1 MHLDEFAVM
10 GDAIQHY
17 GPEAQQIKAVEE
29 MSELTKELCK
39 RLAGAEN
46 VLQIAEEIADVRI
59 MLDQLEMMLCCTGR
73 VKTYR
78 AAKLRRLEQRIR
90 EDCVD
95 QAAWAACDPE
105 EAGVL
110 PHLPSVRTGVS
121 SPAGGGTEEAGA

>member
-1 MHLDEFAVM
+1 MGLDEFAVL

-17 GPEAQQIKAVEE
+17 GTEAQQIKAVEE

-39 RLAGAEN
+39 RLAGADN

-59 MLDQLEMMLCCTGR
+59 MMDQLEMMFCCAGR
-73 VKTYR
+73 ARAYR

-90 EDCVD
+90 EDRVE

-105 EAGVL
+105 EAGI
-110 PHLPSVRTGVS
+110 
-121 SPAGGGTEEAGA
+121 

>member
-1 MHLDEFAVM
+1 MQLDDFAVL

-17 GPEAQQIKAVEE
+17 GAEAQQIKAVEE

-39 RLAGAEN
+39 RLAGADN

-59 MLDQLEMMLCCTGR
+59 MLDQVEMMLCCTGR
-73 VKTYR
+73 VKAYR

-90 EDCVD
+90 GDCVE

-105 EAGVL
+105 EGT
-110 PHLPSVRTGVS
+110 PSVSFAATS
-121 SPAGGGTEEAGA
+121 LKEGGKKEAGA

>member
-1 MHLDEFAVM
+1 MGLDEFAVL

-39 RLAGAEN
+39 RLAGADN

-73 VKTYR
+73 VKTFR
-78 AAKLRRLEQRIR
+78 SAKLRRLEERVR
-90 EDCVD
+90 E
-95 QAAWAACDPE
+95 ARGLDPSTPLRS
-105 EAGVL
+105 AQDDSSGGD
-110 PHLPSVRTGVS
+110 PSSMGRS
-121 SPAGGGTEEAGA
+121 